1 MSYLVFARK
10 WRPQTFEEVV
20 DQKHIARTIQ
30 NAIRSNRIAHSFLF
44 TGERGVGKTSVARI
58 LAKALNCA
66 EGPTPSPCNTCKS
79 CEEITKGISMDVL
92 EIDGASNNS
101 VDDIRELREKIRYV
115 PVSSRYKV
123 YIIDEVHMLSTS
135 AFNALLKTL
144 EEPPPHAIFI
154 LATTEPH
161 KIPDT
166 ILSRCQR
173 FDFKRISLPGIMDNL
188 KKIVSDEKIEISE
201 QALFLIARASEGS
214 MRDAQSIL
222 ERIISYA
229 GEKVEEEQVQE
240 VLGVL
245 DQRLLSEF
253 SSALIERDD
262 KKCLDVIDRIYASG
276 YDLKQAYYS
285 LLEQVRNLL
294 IVKISPDPSRLIMLS
309 DAGFSELREQSGKI
323 SAEEIQ
329 GLFKLLL
336 QSEEEMQR
344 SPFPKLIL
352 EMTILRMVQ
361 LRPSLPLDEII
372 TKLRILEGRLLGEN
386 VEGTPAPG
394 DSAVSEDIQSISK
407 ESPSSPPSSEG
418 KEEIW
423 RRFLEEVQRKKAS
436 LASMLEQATL
446 LTLTDEKIEI
456 GINQDSFL
464 WEKVKEKESLAILKD
479 TGRGI
484 LKRDVEIKISHYPSG
499 TDGSVS
505 RKPNN
510 HKEQQLKK
518 AQEEAINN
526 PAVKDI
532 LDIFGGKIVDVK
544 INP

>member
-20 DQKHIARTIQ
+20 DQKHIAQTLQ
-30 NAIRSNRIAHSFLF
+30 NAIRLRRIAHAFLF

-101 VDDIRELREKIRYV
+101 VDDIRELREKIRYA
-115 PVSSRYKV
+115 PVTSRYKV
-123 YIIDEVHMLSTS
+123 YIIDEVHMLSTN

-173 FDFKRISLPGIMDNL
+173 FDFKRISLPGIIDNL

-201 QALFLIARASEGS
+201 QALFLIAQASEGS

-294 IVKISPDPSRLIMLS
+294 IVKISPDPSRLIGLS

-386 VEGTPAPG
+386 VQGTPVPG
-394 DSAVSEDIQSISK
+394 DAVVPEGIPSVTK
-407 ESPSSPPSSEG
+407 ESSSPPSSEE
-418 KEEIW
+418 KDEVW

-436 LASMLEQATL
+436 LASMLEQGSL
-446 LTLTDEKIEI
+446 LSLSAEEIEI
-456 GINQDSFL
+456 GINPDSFL
-464 WEKVKEKESLAILKD
+464 WEKINEKESLAILMD
-479 TGRGI
+479 TARTI

-499 TDGSVS
+499 TGGSVS
-505 RKPNN
+505 RKTNN
-510 HKEQQLKK
+510 HKEQLKK

-526 PAVKDI
+526 PVVKDI
-532 LDIFGGKIVDVK
+532 LETFGGKIVDVK
-544 INP
+544 INQ